1 MAPASKPSRSS
12 TSRQAPSRGAAPSG
26 AKKATPSGTKKV
38 AQGRKPA
45 APRGAAPK
53 PLPGKSIA
61 ATKAIQGAEQKAR
74 AAKAASARKTD
85 LASKASK
92 SAAAKPAGAT
102 KTKPTTNRTTST
114 GGTRKG
120 ASASSGRGGNTPVTK
135 SAPQR
140 EHPGRFQRRKRTEAV
155 EELTRLSGKHS
166 RRVLNLLQ
174 EASEA
179 YAAGRERDALRLVR
193 PLVESYPDAMSV
205 RELAGL
211 CYYRIGNFKTAIRE
225 LEAFIELGGST
236 EQHPVMM
243 DCYRAL
249 KQWNEIDECWRELAE
264 ASPSAEMVT
273 EGRIVL
279 AGALADRGR
288 LDEAITLL
296 EKRSANAPRKV
307 QTFHARLWYALGDL
321 HERSG
326 NIPRARSLFQ
336 QVAKY
341 DAQFAD
347 VAERLSHLR

>member
-1 MAPASKPSRSS
+1 MPPVPKPSRS
-12 TSRQAPSRGAAPSG
+12 TSSRSNSSSGTPTRGKALG
-26 AKKATPSGTKKV
+26 AKQP

-53 PLPGKSIA
+53 ALPGKSIA
-61 ATKAIQGAEQKAR
+61 ATKAIAGAEQKAK
-74 AAKAASARKTD
+74 AAKTASARKTD
-85 LASKASK
+85 LSASKP
-92 SAAAKPAGAT
+92 KPLG
-102 KTKPTTNRTTST
+102 
-114 GGTRKG
+114 
-120 ASASSGRGGNTPVTK
+120 SASSRGPANSARKAAPSRARGGNTPVTK

-155 EELTRLSGKHS
+155 DELTRLAGKHS

-193 PLVESYPDAMSV
+193 PLVESYPEAMSV

-236 EQHPVMM
+236 DQHPVMM

-249 KQWNEIDECWRELAE
+249 RQWNEIDDCWRELAE
-264 ASPSAEMVT
+264 ASPSAELVT

-279 AGALADRGR
+279 AGALSDRGR

-296 EKRSANAPRKV
+296 EKRSANAPRKI
-307 QTFHARLWYALGDL
+307 QLFHARLWYALADL
-321 HERSG
+321 HDRSG

-347 VAERLSHLR
+347 VAERLSQLR

>member
-1 MAPASKPSRSS
+1 MLKRVLESFSYAAFRAKI
-12 TSRQAPSRGAAPSG
+12 QGAQRKTAA
-26 AKKATPSGTKKV
+26 AKKASARPTDTALQRATRSTNAKDRVVGARVDAKSGT
-38 AQGRKPA
+38 
-45 APRGAAPK
+45 
-53 PLPGKSIA
+53 
-61 ATKAIQGAEQKAR
+61 
-74 AAKAASARKTD
+74 
-85 LASKASK
+85 
-92 SAAAKPAGAT
+92 AAAPAGARVQRDARNVG
-102 KTKPTTNRTTST
+102 K
-114 GGTRKG
+114 GTRRTG
-120 ASASSGRGGNTPVTK
+120 STPVTK

-155 EELTRLSGKHS
+155 EELTRISGRHA
-166 RRVLNLLQ
+166 RRVLNVLQ
-174 EASEA
+174 EATEA

-193 PLVESYPDAMSV
+193 PLVESYPGAMSV

-211 CYYRIGNFKTAIRE
+211 CYYRIGNFKTALRE

-249 KQWNEIDECWRELAE
+249 RQWNDIDECWRELAE
-264 ASPSAEMVT
+264 ASPSAELVT

-279 AGALADRGR
+279 AGSLADRGR

-296 EKRSANAPRKV
+296 EKRSANAPRRV
-307 QTFHARLWYALGDL
+307 QAFHARLWYALADL
-321 HERSG
+321 HERSS

-347 VAERLSHLR
+347 VAERLSNLR